1 MKKTRF
7 ILLMVGTLAI
17 TIAVSLR
24 STAQPAQAQND
35 RGVLGQYEQLI
46 LSLDKRGDTNT
57 AAQVADLVSAMQAE
71 RNATDIAMTVR
82 VLHDFRSGHT
92 NDAIQLLETRLDGAL
107 LTFSA
112 PTNGPRNPKHDK
124 ILKMAKEYRT
134 KHPHTAG
141 VPEIDT
147 GVSETFDS
155 LPK

>member
-1 MKKTRF
+1 MKKLRLP
-7 ILLMVGTLAI
+7 LLMVSTLAI
-17 TIAVSLR
+17 AIVISLR
-24 STAQPAQAQND
+24 STAQPAQAQDN

-46 LSLDKRGDTNT
+46 ASLYQRGDTNT
-57 AAQVADLVSAMQAE
+57 AAQVANLVSAMNAE

-82 VLHDFRSGHT
+82 VLNDLRSGHT
-92 NDAIQLLETRLDGAL
+92 NDAVQLLETRLDGAL

-112 PTNGPRNPKHDK
+112 PTNSPRDPKHDK
-124 ILKMAKEYRT
+124 ILKVAKDYRT

-147 GVSETFDS
+147 GVSQTFDS